1 MKQIT
6 ILHVVGP
13 TSGGIK
19 EYVTSLVTNI
29 DKNRFK
35 QLIAGNMPL
44 LPETDIEQFHL
55 NLSLTAIPK
64 AIWSLC
70 KILTNK
76 NVDIIHAHGLKANLV
91 GIIAARLSRKGKV
104 IYTMHGGVS
113 FSKAQPGKAKLYAA
127 LERILVRYNTKIIT
141 VSDILQKELHKR
153 TQGKHGDIVTIH
165 AGLKEDRLKS
175 NSNNL
180 ETIRHNFH
188 IPANAMIIG
197 TIARLAPQKGLCYL
211 IKAMKQI
218 LYHEPDTILLIAGDG
233 PLRNSLENLVKKENI
248 HPHVCFLGFV
258 QDIGSLLGLIH
269 VFVLPSWTEGFP
281 ITILEALLAEKAVVA
296 TKVGGIPEIIQHEV
310 NGLLIEPRNPDALA
324 SSILN
329 LLKNSKLRKRLGTT
343 GKHIVKDRFSL
354 EQMIAKYLAVYNEIT
369 NSKQWMGDMETQ
381 NV

>member
-1 MKQIT
+1 M
-6 ILHVVGP
+6 
-13 TSGGIK
+13 
-19 EYVTSLVTNI
+19 
-29 DKNRFK
+29 
-35 QLIAGNMPL
+35 
-44 LPETDIEQFHL
+44 
-55 NLSLTAIPK
+55 NLT
-64 AIWSLC
+64 
-70 KILTNK
+70 
-76 NVDIIHAHGLKANLV
+76 
-91 GIIAARLSRKGKV
+91 
-104 IYTMHGGVS
+104 
-113 FSKAQPGKAKLYAA
+113 
-127 LERILVRYNTKIIT
+127 
-141 VSDILQKELHKR
+141 
-153 TQGKHGDIVTIH
+153 
-165 AGLKEDRLKS
+165 
-175 NSNNL
+175 
-180 ETIRHNFH
+180 
-188 IPANAMIIG
+188 
-197 TIARLAPQKGLCYL
+197 
-211 IKAMKQI
+211 
-218 LYHEPDTILLIAGDG
+218 TILLIAGDG